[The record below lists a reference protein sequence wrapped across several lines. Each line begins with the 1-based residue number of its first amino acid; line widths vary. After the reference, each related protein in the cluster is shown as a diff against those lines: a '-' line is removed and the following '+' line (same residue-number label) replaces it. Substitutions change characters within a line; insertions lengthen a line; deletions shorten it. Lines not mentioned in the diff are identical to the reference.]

1 MATIAEIKGHA
12 ARLYAQGKPALA
24 LRLYDA
30 IVAAA
35 PLDFDARIHVADCL
49 AALAGP
55 TAPAPGAATAT
66 LPSDAADVYRAV
78 AWYCI
83 KSGHALPA
91 MVCAR
96 VLEAGG
102 CEAGDLAAG
111 LVAHYGHDSEM
122 LGKLAIRIAAPPPT
136 TDVPV
141 PDLRAE
147 PPADLAAAAARRA
160 ATATDGFD
168 DWPEALHEIPL
179 LSSLTEAAF
188 RRVLATLLVRR
199 LPDGAFAIREGE
211 AGESFFFVADGEAR
225 VFATDGLGRQT
236 DLARLHEGAV
246 FGEMALLSAQPR
258 SASVQAVGEC
268 DLLEVGRGSLATLAD
283 ELAAVAEALHAFTR
297 ERLLGNLM
305 ATSPLFRPFSRA
317 QQRDLLRRFTSH
329 DVAPATVVIRE
340 GEEGRGLFV
349 VLSGELDVGRRGGDG
364 KTVPLATLR
373 TGDVFGEM
381 ALLGGSPT
389 TATVTAARPAT
400 VLYLARDYVSRIVAG
415 VPEIRK
421 YLEALAEDREID
433 NQLAMGEDAA
443 AEDERVLV

>member
-12 ARLYAQGKPALA
+12 ARLYAQGKPAVA

-30 IVAAA
+30 VVAAA

-49 AALAGP
+49 AAMAGP
-55 TAPAPGAATAT
+55 AAPPGAAPAPLA
-66 LPSDAADVYRAV
+66 SDAAEVYRAV
-78 AWYCI
+78 AWYCV

-91 MVCAR
+91 IVCAR

-102 CEAGDLAAG
+102 HEAGDLIAG
-111 LVAHYGHDSEM
+111 LVAHYGRDSEM

-141 PDLRAE
+141 PDLRTE
-147 PPADLAAAAARRA
+147 PPADLAVTAARRA
-160 ATATDGFD
+160 ATATDGFG
-168 DWPEALHEIPL
+168 DWPEALHPIPL
-179 LSSLTEAAF
+179 LSELTEAGF
-188 RRVLATLLVRR
+188 RRVLGTLLVRR

-211 AGESFFFVADGEAR
+211 AGESFFFVADGEVN

-236 DLARLHEGAV
+236 DLARLHEGSV

-268 DLLEVGRGSLATLAD
+268 DLLEVGKATLATVAD

-305 ATSPLFRPFSRA
+305 ATSPLFRPFTRT

-329 DVAPATVVIRE
+329 DVAPGTVVGAGCSSCCRA
-340 GEEGRGLFV
+340 
-349 VLSGELDVGRRGGDG
+349 S
-364 KTVPLATLR
+364 
-373 TGDVFGEM
+373 
-381 ALLGGSPT
+381 
-389 TATVTAARPAT
+389 
-400 VLYLARDYVSRIVAG
+400 SR
-415 VPEIRK
+415 
-421 YLEALAEDREID
+421 
-433 NQLAMGEDAA
+433 
-443 AEDERVLV
+443 